1 MNSKELIARRIA
13 EELVDGQVI
22 NLGFGI
28 PNMAAN
34 YIEDDVEVYLQ
45 TENGGII
52 FGGAPTKETMDYNV
66 ANSGG
71 GPITLRPGAS
81 TFDLTTSF
89 ALIRGGHVDQCV
101 LGALEVDQHGSIA
114 NWMIPGV
121 LAPGMGGAMDLL
133 AGSKRVIAALM
144 HTDKDGDS
152 KIKAECTLPLSAA
165 NAVHLIITDL
175 AVFSVLDGKLQLD
188 EIAEGVTVEEVLE
201 KTEAEVVV
209 SDNVKVMLS
218 K

>member
-1 MNSKELIARRIA
+1 MNPKELIARRIA
-13 EELVDGQVI
+13 EELIDGQVI

-34 YIEDDVEVYLQ
+34 YIKDDVEVYLQ
-45 TENGGII
+45 TENGGLN
-52 FGGAPTKETMDYNV
+52 FGGAPTRETLDPDLG
-66 ANSGG
+66 NSGG

-81 TFDLTTSF
+81 TFDLATSF

-133 AGSKRVIAALM
+133 VGAKRTIAALI
-144 HTDKDGDS
+144 HTDKHGKS
-152 KIKAECTLPLSAA
+152 KVRKECTLPLSAE
-165 NAVHLIITDL
+165 NVVNLIITDL
-175 AVFSVLDGKLQLD
+175 AVFTFENGKLRLD
-188 EIAEGVTVEEVLE
+188 EIAEGTTVEEVIE

-209 SDNVKVMLS
+209 ADNVKTMLS
-218 K
+218 

>member
-1 MNSKELIARRIA
+1 MNAKELIARRIA

-28 PNMAAN
+28 PNAAAN

-52 FGGAPTKETMDYNV
+52 FGGAPTKETLDPDV

-81 TFDLTTSF
+81 TFDLATSF
-89 ALIRGGHVDQCV
+89 SLIRGGHVDQCV
-101 LGALEVDQHGSIA
+101 LGALEVDQNGNIA

-133 AGSKRVIAALM
+133 VGSKRIIAALM
-144 HTDKDGDS
+144 HTDKEGNS
-152 KIKAECTLPLSAA
+152 KIRKDCTLPLSAA
-165 NAVHLIITDL
+165 NVVDLIITNL
-175 AVFSVLDGKLQLD
+175 AVFKVQEGKLLL
-188 EIAEGVTVEEVLE
+188 EEVAEGVTVEEVIE

-209 SDNVKVMLS
+209 SDNVKQMLA
-218 K
+218 